1 MKAKK
6 KSSLTLL
13 EVSIALFLTG
23 ILLTTLVSL
32 YRDWLISFQKVQKE
46 EVLAHKY
53 LFLKHRLTQIS
64 SLLAKREDPIFFS
77 LEENIEGFP
86 ALCVSYDNAP
96 DPDPSFNG
104 PVTSTLYVD
113 SQKNLC
119 LKTVSKKN
127 EIRLEILFHP
137 ISSFSLS
144 YFDLQTNLWRDDWP
158 KSFNE
163 IPLWVRFKIESPEEQ
178 GPLDWIIQVSFPSDP
193 ILYLETE
200 KLKP

>member
-1 MKAKK
+1 MKAKVR
-6 KSSLTLL
+6 SSLTLL

-23 ILLTTLVSL
+23 ILLSSLVEL
-32 YRDWLISFQKVQKE
+32 YREWLISFQEVQKKE
-46 EVLAHKY
+46 ILAHKY
-53 LFLKHRLTQIS
+53 LFLKHRLQQIS
-64 SLLAKREDPIFFS
+64 ALLAKREDPIFFS
-77 LEENIEGFP
+77 LEENMEGFP
-86 ALCVSYDNAP
+86 ALCFSYDNAP

-113 SQKNLC
+113 SKKNLC

-137 ISSFSLS
+137 ISSFSPS
-144 YFDLQTNLWRDDWP
+144 YFDLQTNLWKDDWP

-178 GPLDWIIQVSFPSDP
+178 TLIDPIIQTSFPSDP
-193 ILYLETE
+193 VLYLETQE
-200 KLKP
+200 LKS